1 MATSTNSEEGRAV
14 SMAHWLNAYLRFYV
28 STMPQEAEDTWQT
41 SERFERLDA
50 AAKEPGHW
58 YRFGGSGGL
67 IEVDEDRSGQW
78 HPAGSLPDGVDPAL
92 VVDVPEGAPAP
103 SLLDHMTAIL
113 REVPETA
120 PNHAQVKELV
130 TTLTDLGSSER
141 AARLVR
147 SFQQTLA
154 SAPAVAEEQLRFLG
168 QASQQMVGQEL
179 LAGKV
184 RGYDVAG
191 VLMVAA
197 IARAVAAS
205 DPKLCTELLA
215 KAGTWELVAI
225 DEMASR
231 LIEEC
236 WYRGMAGALTTAFDA
251 IRRDGEAVI
260 ASARE
265 GLYPEG
271 HPEMALD
278 IYYGSVLQ
286 AVPYLLAAHTGY
298 YKLSKA
304 AGPANDIEGYA
315 HKADTAEE
323 KLIRLTTALMYAV
336 RDVDLSQLRDKQ
348 ARVAA
353 VLRAG
358 DRAHAEALVNE
369 IVNLEYFYPSPFRS
383 VLMGDA

>member
-1 MATSTNSEEGRAV
+1 MSIDGRVAGDAV
-14 SMAHWLNAYLRFYV
+14 SMSHRFNAYLRLYV
-28 STMPQEAEDTWQT
+28 STMPQAGEDTWRANEQ
-41 SERFERLDA
+41 FERLGA

-58 YRFGGSGGL
+58 YRFAGLAGL
-67 IEVDEDRSGQW
+67 IEVDADRSGEW
-78 HPAGSLPDGVDPAL
+78 HPDGVLPEGVDPAL
-92 VVDVPEGAPAP
+92 VVHVPEGEPAP
-103 SLLDHMTAIL
+103 TLLDHMTSIL

-120 PNHAQVKELV
+120 PNYAQVMELLA
-130 TTLTDLGSSER
+130 TLKDLGSPER
-141 AARLVR
+141 SGRLVR

-154 SAPAVAEEQLRFLG
+154 TVPAVAEEQLRFLG

-179 LAGKV
+179 LAGKA
-184 RGYDVAG
+184 RGYDAAG
-191 VLMVAA
+191 MLLIAA
-197 IARAVAAS
+197 IARAVADG

-215 KAGTWELVAI
+215 KARTWELVAI

-236 WYRGMAGALTTAFDA
+236 WYRGLAAKLTAAFDA
-251 IRRDGEAVI
+251 IRHDGEAVI

-271 HPEMALD
+271 HPELVLD

-304 AGPANDIEGYA
+304 LAPPDDIEGFA
-315 HKADTAEE
+315 HKANTAEE
-323 KLIRLTTALMYAV
+323 KLIRLTTALLYAV
-336 RDVDLSQLRDKQ
+336 RDVDLAQLRDKQ
-348 ARVAA
+348 ARIAA

-358 DRAHAEALVNE
+358 DREHAEALVNE
-369 IVNLEYFYPSPFRS
+369 IIDLEFFYPPRFRS
-383 VLMGDA
+383 VLLGDA

>member
-1 MATSTNSEEGRAV
+1 MS
-14 SMAHWLNAYLRFYV
+14 W
-28 STMPQEAEDTWQT
+28 
-41 SERFERLDA
+41 
-50 AAKEPGHW
+50 AKEPGHW
-58 YRFGGSGGL
+58 YRFAGSVGL
-67 IEVDEDRSGQW
+67 IEVDENRSGQW
-78 HPAGSLPDGVDPAL
+78 HPEGVLPEGIDPAL

-103 SLLDHMTAIL
+103 TLLDHMTAIL
-113 REVPETA
+113 REIPGTA
-120 PNHAQVKELV
+120 PNHAQVMELAA
-130 TTLTDLGSSER
+130 TLTDLGSSAR

-191 VLMVAA
+191 VLMVTA

-205 DPKLCTELLA
+205 DPKLCAELLA
-215 KAGTWELVAI
+215 KAGTWKLVAI

-236 WYRGMAGALTTAFDA
+236 WYRGLAGALTTAFDA
-251 IRRDGEAVI
+251 IRHDGEAVI

-278 IYYGSVLQ
+278 IYYGGVLQ
-286 AVPYLLAAHTGY
+286 AVPYLRGAHTGY
-298 YKLSKA
+298 FKLSKA
-304 AGPANDIEGYA
+304 QWPAEEIEADA
-315 HKADTAEE
+315 HKANTAEE

-336 RDVDLSQLRDKQ
+336 RDADLSQLRDKQ

-353 VLRAG
+353 VLRTG
-358 DRAHAEALVNE
+358 DRARAAALVNE
-369 IVNLEYFYPSPFRS
+369 IVDLEVFYPTPFRS
-383 VLMGDA
+383 VLLGDA